1 VVRGIEVV
9 ASVIAALFVV
19 GIGVGVLI
27 VIALPTL
34 RRRRDSRYMRWNERR
49 RRYGLPPDYGDDD
62 GPGRPEPPPGPDA
75 EGPPPWPRRRG

>member
-1 VVRGIEVV
+1 VVRGLEVV
-9 ASVIAALFVV
+9 ASVIVALFVL

-34 RRRRDSRYMRWNERR
+34 RRRRDARYMRWNERR

-62 GPGRPEPPPGPDA
+62 GPSRPE
-75 EGPPPWPRRRG
+75 PPPWPRRRG